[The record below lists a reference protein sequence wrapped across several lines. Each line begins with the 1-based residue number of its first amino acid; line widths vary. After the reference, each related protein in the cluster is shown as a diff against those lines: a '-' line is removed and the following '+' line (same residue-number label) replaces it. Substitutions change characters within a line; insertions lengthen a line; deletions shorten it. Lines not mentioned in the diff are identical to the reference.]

1 MNSFL
6 ENRTA
11 VDRTDSP
18 ALIAPRV
25 ESAFQPLFPV
35 APAQKAAAQGMPA
48 QETRMDDGSKVELI
62 QAGGR
67 VERIIV
73 TCSCCNRIELQCQY

>member
-6 ENRTA
+6 DNRPT
-11 VDRTDSP
+11 VGPQT
-18 ALIAPRV
+18 
-25 ESAFQPLFPV
+25 SARSASEAETSFQPLFAPGAIARPRPV
-35 APAQKAAAQGMPA
+35 ASPVSNGQAEPAPQI
-48 QETRMDDGSKVELI
+48 ELI
-62 QAGGR
+62 QNGGR